1 MVVWADFAFAQD
13 CISLKKIEESRV
25 ETIEK
30 AHQIE
35 SGSWFKEYI
44 WDKSKFSAAYT
55 YGSKR
60 SFEDPN
66 GKTWKDNSEHKGE
79 MKLIYEIPLNIRY
92 QNQKKLLTNDRLR
105 QAALHKTQL
114 DSDNAILEWRIANS
128 MLERKKLD
136 LLDRKD
142 KLSFN
147 EKKIAELEI
156 EEAKY
161 RVDKLV
167 NQIKSL
173 NGIFSKADLC
183 I

>member
-1 MVVWADFAFAQD
+1 MIYDG
-13 CISLKKIEESRV
+13 SL
-25 ETIEK
+25 
-30 AHQIE
+30 
-35 SGSWFKEYI
+35 
-44 WDKSKFSAAYT
+44 
-55 YGSKR
+55 
-60 SFEDPN
+60 
-66 GKTWKDNSEHKGE
+66 
-79 MKLIYEIPLNIRY
+79 
-92 QNQKKLLTNDRLR
+92 LLTNDRLR

>member
-1 MVVWADFAFAQD
+1 
-13 CISLKKIEESRV
+13 
-25 ETIEK
+25 
-30 AHQIE
+30 
-35 SGSWFKEYI
+35 
-44 WDKSKFSAAYT
+44 
-55 YGSKR
+55 
-60 SFEDPN
+60 
-66 GKTWKDNSEHKGE
+66 
-79 MKLIYEIPLNIRY
+79 
-92 QNQKKLLTNDRLR
+92 
-105 QAALHKTQL
+105 
-114 DSDNAILEWRIANS
+114 